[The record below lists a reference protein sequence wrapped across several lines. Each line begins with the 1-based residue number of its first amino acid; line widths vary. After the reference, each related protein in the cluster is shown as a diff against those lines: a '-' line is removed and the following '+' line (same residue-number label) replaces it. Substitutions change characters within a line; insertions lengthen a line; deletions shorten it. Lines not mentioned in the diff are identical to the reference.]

1 MAARGT
7 LAILLMAALLG
18 APPLASSESDGRVE
32 PATDQPEV
40 VTLDALIDPPTRRT
54 LVLVLVGVAFA
65 SLVGAV
71 SLLVAGGIR
80 AASRRGKTAE
90 SALER
95 RTLRRARM
103 RLGEDPIVTAIE
115 VRSEADRRGRRQRR
129 PSTTRGDTAAAE
141 ARSGRT

>member
-7 LAILLMAALLG
+7 LAVLLIAALLG
-18 APPLASSESDGRVE
+18 APSLASSASGVRFES
-32 PATDQPEV
+32 ATDQPEV
-40 VTLDALIDPPTRRT
+40 VPLDALIDPPTRRT
-54 LVLVLVGVAFA
+54 LVLVLAGVAFA

-71 SLLVAGGIR
+71 ILLAAGGLR
-80 AASRRGKTAE
+80 ASRRGEMGE

-115 VRSEADRRGRRQRR
+115 VRSEADRRGRRRRR
-129 PSTTRGDTAAAE
+129 PPTTRGDTAAAE